1 MSFRLTYGTM
11 FNPPEAMHER
21 FEAALATMQSRLGQ
35 VHQLF
40 IDGRDREALDRAQPP
55 RPLLAARSHP

>member
-21 FEAALATMQSRLGQ
+21 FEAALA
-35 VHQLF
+35 
-40 IDGRDREALDRAQPP
+40 DRAGPARRRCTRFTSTGGIAMRRARAATQPDRP
-55 RPLLAARSHP
+55 RT